1 LAHCHRLV
9 VGGRASVLVPKRELP
24 PLVVVLS
31 SNSVSFYLLGENLLR
46 LLHVRIGL
54 ENGRLVLHV
63 LILLIHENLIVFF
76 FVFI

>member
-1 LAHCHRLV
+1 MAHCHRLV
-9 VGGRASVLVPKRELP
+9 VGGRAAVLVPEGELP

-31 SNSVSFYLLGENLLR
+31 SNSVSFYLLGEDLLR
-46 LLHVRIGL
+46 LLDVRIGL

>member
-1 LAHCHRLV
+1 
-9 VGGRASVLVPKRELP
+9 VPKRELP

-46 LLHVRIGL
+46 LLDVRIGL

>member
-9 VGGRASVLVPKRELP
+9 VGGRAAVLVPKRELP

-46 LLHVRIGL
+46 LLDVRIGL